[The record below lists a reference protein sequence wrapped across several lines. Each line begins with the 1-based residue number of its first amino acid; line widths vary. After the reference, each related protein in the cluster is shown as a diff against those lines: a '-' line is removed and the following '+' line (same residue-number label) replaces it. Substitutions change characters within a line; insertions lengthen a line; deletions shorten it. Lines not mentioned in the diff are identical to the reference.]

1 MGSRDLLKDRVL
13 LVTGST
19 GIAAAAAELAAAE
32 GARVFVVSRTPEHAE
47 SLARRIGGAFLA
59 ADLTRA
65 DSAERAVD
73 ACVARWGRLDAL
85 FNVAG
90 VSGRP
95 WGDGPVHECTD
106 EGWDATLQANAR
118 SVFLM
123 CRAAVRRM
131 LLQDPGPDGLRGSIL
146 NMASVLA
153 FSPQGRHFATHAYAA
168 SKGAILALSRAMAA
182 TYAPHKI
189 RVNAVAPGLVRTPMS
204 ARAQADPQIL
214 ALMKTKQPLSEDLLE
229 AADVARAAIFLLG
242 PDARAVTGDTLV
254 VDGGWGVSG

>member
-1 MGSRDLLKDRVL
+1 MGSRDLLKDRTL
-13 LVTGST
+13 LITGST
-19 GIAAAAAELAAAE
+19 GIAQATAERAAAE
-32 GARVFVVSRTPEHAE
+32 GARIFVVSRTPGHAE
-47 SLARRIGGAFLA
+47 TLARRLGGAFLA
-59 ADLTRA
+59 ADLTRPE
-65 DSAERAVD
+65 SAERAVE
-73 ACVARWGRLDAL
+73 ACTDRYGRLDAL

-90 VSGRP
+90 VSGRS

-106 EGWDATLQANAR
+106 EGWDATLEANAR
-118 SVFLM
+118 SVFFM

-131 LLQDPGPDGLRGSIL
+131 LRQEPGPDGLRGTIL

-189 RVNAVAPGLVRTPMS
+189 RVNAIAPGLVRTPMS
-204 ARAQADPQIL
+204 ARAQADPEIL
-214 ALMKTKQPLSEDLLE
+214 ALMKSKQPLAENLLDAE
-229 AADVARAAIFLLG
+229 DVARAAIFLLG
-242 PDARAVTGDTLV
+242 PEARAVTGDTLV

>member
-1 MGSRDLLKDRVL
+1 MGSRDLLKDRTL

-19 GIAAAAAELAAAE
+19 GIAQATAEQAAAE

-47 SLARRIGGAFLA
+47 ALSRRVGGAFLA

-65 DSAERAVD
+65 ESAERAVE
-73 ACVARWGRLDAL
+73 ACVDRYGRLDAL

-131 LLQDPGPDGLRGSIL
+131 LRQEPGPDGLRGSIL

-189 RVNAVAPGLVRTPMS
+189 RINAIAPGLVRTPMS
-204 ARAQADPQIL
+204 ARAQGDPEIL
-214 ALMKTKQPLSEDLLE
+214 ALMKSKQPLAEDLLE

-242 PDARAVTGDTLV
+242 PGARAVTGDTLV